1 MPAVLL
7 RHLTKRFTPD
17 SAALL
22 ELTLEAAPGEFL
34 VLLGPSGCGK
44 TTVLRLIA
52 GLEEPSAGDIE
63 IDGVRVNDL
72 PPRDRDVAM
81 VFQNYAL
88 YPHLTVR
95 ENIGFPLAMRRTPKP
110 EARQRVAEV
119 AAALELTALLER
131 RPAQLSGGER
141 QRVALGRAI
150 VRQPKVFLFDEP
162 LSNLDAKLR
171 VQMRAEL
178 VRLHRRLAATMVY
191 VTHDQVEAMTMGQRI
206 AILHRG
212 VLQQVGTPGAIY
224 ARPANVFVAGF
235 IGAPGMNVLDART
248 HGRTGAPADE
258 RTSGRADAPAPQRTG
273 APTPQRTDAPAHG
286 RTEVASIGFRPEDAR
301 LVPAGASESGA
312 RAARFSDGADFAGVV
327 TLVEPLGA
335 ETLVHVRLDG
345 GETVVVRVREGTV
358 PSADERV
365 GLRVSPEKLHAFGPD
380 GRRLGA

>member
-1 MPAVLL
+1 MPAVSLT
-7 RHLTKRFTPD
+7 RLTKRFGDDAP
-17 SAALL
+17 ALDG
-22 ELTLEAAPGEFL
+22 LTLDVEPGEFL

-44 TTVLRLIA
+44 TTVLRLVA
-52 GLEEPSAGDIE
+52 GLEEPSAGDIA

-72 PPRDRDVAM
+72 PPKDRDVAM

-95 ENIGFPLAMRRTPKP
+95 ENLAFPLAMRRTPKA
-110 EARQRVAEV
+110 EARRRVDEV
-119 AAALELTALLER
+119 AAALELTPLLGR

-212 VLQQVGTPGAIY
+212 VLQQVATPRAIY
-224 ARPANVFVAGF
+224 ARPANVFVATF
-235 IGAPGMNVLDART
+235 IGAPGMNVLE
-248 HGRTGAPADE
+248 TGA
-258 RTSGRADAPAPQRTG
+258 GRQDAKTPG
-273 APTPQRTDAPAHG
+273 ARQPGP
-286 RTEVASIGFRPEDAR
+286 EVTNIGFRPEDAR
-301 LVPAGASESGA
+301 LVAPDA
-312 RAARFSDGADFAGVV
+312 ADFAGVV
-327 TLVEPLGA
+327 ALVEPLGA
-335 ETLVHVRLDG
+335 EALVHVRLAA
-345 GETVVVRVREGTV
+345 GETVVVRVRDGTV
-358 PSADERV
+358 PAVDDNV
-365 GLRVSPEKLHAFGPD
+365 GIAVPPEKLHSFGAD
-380 GRRLGA
+380 GRRLTV

>member
-1 MPAVLL
+1 
-7 RHLTKRFTPD
+7 
-17 SAALL
+17 
-22 ELTLEAAPGEFL
+22 
-34 VLLGPSGCGK
+34 
-44 TTVLRLIA
+44 
-52 GLEEPSAGDIE
+52 
-63 IDGVRVNDL
+63 
-72 PPRDRDVAM
+72 
-81 VFQNYAL
+81 
-88 YPHLTVR
+88 
-95 ENIGFPLAMRRTPKP
+95 MRRAPKP
-110 EARQRVAEV
+110 ESRRRVAEV
-119 AAALELTALLER
+119 AAALELTPLLDR

-212 VLQQVGTPGAIY
+212 VLQQVGTPGEIY

-248 HGRTGAPADE
+248 HGRTDAPADE
-258 RTSGRADAPAPQRTG
+258 RTSGRADVG
-273 APTPQRTDAPAHG
+273 S
-286 RTEVASIGFRPEDAR
+286 VGFRPEDAR
-301 LVPAGASESGA
+301 LVAVGAAGAPEA
-312 RAARFSDGADFAGVV
+312 HAASADAADFVGAV

-335 ETLVHVRLDG
+335 ETLVHVRLDA
-345 GETVVVRVREGTV
+345 GETVVARVRDGMV

-365 GLRVSPEKLHAFGPD
+365 GLRVPPEKLHSFGPD
-380 GRRLGA
+380 GRRLSA

>member
-1 MPAVLL
+1 MPAVSLI
-7 RHLTKRFTPD
+7 HLTKRFGANAP
-17 SAALL
+17 ALDDL
-22 ELTLEAAPGEFL
+22 GLDVAPGEFL

-52 GLEEPSAGDIE
+52 GLEEPTGGDIH

-72 PPRDRDVAM
+72 APKDRDVAM

-88 YPHLTVR
+88 YPHLSVR
-95 ENIGFPLAMRRTPKP
+95 ENIAFPLAMRRAPKA
-110 EARQRVAEV
+110 EIRRRVGEVAE
-119 AAALELTALLER
+119 ALELTALLER

-212 VLQQVGTPGAIY
+212 VLQQVGTPSDIY
-224 ARPANVFVAGF
+224 ARPANVFVAAF
-235 IGAPGMNVLDART
+235 IGAPGMNVLEARA
-248 HGRTGAPADE
+248 HGRTGARDGGGTEARGHE
-258 RTSGRADAPAPQRTG
+258 G
-273 APTPQRTDAPAHG
+273 A
-286 RTEVASIGFRPEDAR
+286 EVAHIGFRPEDAR
-301 LVPAGASESGA
+301 LVPPEGAE
-312 RAARFSDGADFAGVV
+312 FAGVAA
-327 TLVEPLGA
+327 LVEPLGA
-335 ETLVHVRLDG
+335 ESLVHVRLDG
-345 GETVVVRVREGTV
+345 GDGGDGAETVVVRVREGAV
-358 PSADERV
+358 PAVDERV
-365 GLRVSPEKLHAFGPD
+365 GLAVPPERLHTFGAD

>member
-1 MPAVLL
+1 MPAVSLA
-7 RHLTKRFTPD
+7 HLTKRFGADAP
-17 SAALL
+17 ALDD
-22 ELTLEAAPGEFL
+22 LTLDVAPGEFL

-52 GLEEPSAGDIE
+52 GLEEPSGGDIA

-72 PPRDRDVAM
+72 PPKDRDVAM

-88 YPHLTVR
+88 YPHLSVR
-95 ENIGFPLAMRRTPKP
+95 ENIAFPLVMRRAPKA
-110 EARQRVAEV
+110 EARRRVEEV
-119 AAALELTALLER
+119 AAALELTPLLAR

-178 VRLHRRLAATMVY
+178 VRLHRRLKATMVY

-212 VLQQVGTPGAIY
+212 VLQQVGTPSEIY
-224 ARPANVFVAGF
+224 ARPANVFVAAF
-235 IGAPGMNVLDART
+235 IGAPGMNVLDA
-248 HGRTGAPADE
+248 GA
-258 RTSGRADAPAPQRTG
+258 RRQDAKTPREPQ
-273 APTPQRTDAPAHG
+273 AHG
-286 RTEVASIGFRPEDAR
+286 RAEVHCIGFRPEDAR
-301 LVPAGASESGA
+301 LVAEDAG
-312 RAARFSDGADFAGVV
+312 DFAGVV
-327 TLVEPLGA
+327 ALVEPLGPEA
-335 ETLVHVRLDG
+335 LVHVRLDA
-345 GETVVVRVREGTV
+345 GETAVVRVREGRV
-358 PSADERV
+358 PVVDERV
-365 GLRVSPEKLHAFGPD
+365 GLAVPPERMHAFGAD

>member
-7 RHLTKRFTPD
+7 RHLTKRFDPD

-22 ELTLEAAPGEFL
+22 DLTLEAATGEFL

-88 YPHLTVR
+88 YPHFTVR

-110 EARQRVAEV
+110 EARRRVAEV
-119 AAALELTALLER
+119 AAALELTPLLNR

-191 VTHDQVEAMTMGQRI
+191 VTHDQDEAMTMGQRI

-212 VLQQVGTPGAIY
+212 VLQQVGTPGEIY
-224 ARPANVFVAGF
+224 ARPANSFVAGF

-248 HGRTGAPADE
+248 HGRT
-258 RTSGRADAPAPQRTG
+258 
-273 APTPQRTDAPAHG
+273 DAPAHQ
-286 RTEVASIGFRPEDAR
+286 RTEVASVGFRPEDAK
-301 LVPAGASESGA
+301 LAPA
-312 RAARFSDGADFAGVV
+312 DGADFAGVV

-345 GETVVVRVREGTV
+345 GETVVVRVREGLV

-365 GLRVSPEKLHAFGPD
+365 GLRVPPEKLHAFGPD
-380 GRRLGA
+380 GRSLDA

>member
-1 MPAVLL
+1 MPAVAL
-7 RHLTKRFTPD
+7 RHLTKRFGAEAT
-17 SAALL
+17 ALDD
-22 ELTLEAAPGEFL
+22 LTLDVEPGEFL

-52 GLEEPSAGDIE
+52 GLEEPTAGEIA

-88 YPHLTVR
+88 YPHLSVR
-95 ENIGFPLAMRRTPKP
+95 ENIAFPLVMRRVPRA
-110 EARQRVAEV
+110 ERGRRVEEV
-119 AAALELTALLER
+119 AAALELTPLLGR

-212 VLQQVGTPGAIY
+212 VLQQVGTPRGIY
-224 ARPANVFVAGF
+224 ERPANTFVATF
-235 IGAPGMNVLDART
+235 VGAPGMNVLE
-248 HGRTGAPADE
+248 TGA
-258 RTSGRADAPAPQRTG
+258 GRPDAKEPGEPST
-273 APTPQRTDAPAHG
+273 HG
-286 RTEVASIGFRPEDAR
+286 RTEVASVGFRPEDAR
-301 LVPAGASESGA
+301 LVAADAG
-312 RAARFSDGADFAGVV
+312 DFAGAVA
-327 TLVEPLGA
+327 LVEPLGPEA
-335 ETLVHVRLDG
+335 LVHVRLDAG
-345 GETVVVRVREGTV
+345 GTAVVRLREGAV
-358 PSADERV
+358 PVAEERV
-365 GLRVSPEKLHAFGPD
+365 GLAVPPEKLHAFGAD
-380 GRRLGA
+380 GRRLDA